1 MTRVLI
7 TGVGAVTGAVTG
19 GREEIGGALAHAGD
33 APARVADATL
43 AGLIDQADARRLS
56 RVCQLAVAAGRL
68 ALADA
73 GREGAD
79 GLGMV
84 LGTEFGDLTSTLGF
98 VDGFLRRGPQGLSA
112 LLFPNTV
119 MNAMAATATIVVR
132 ARELSL
138 TLNAPTVAGELAVAR
153 AAALIRAGRVEAVLA
168 GGVDELD
175 PLVAEILDGMGA
187 GDELRGEGA
196 GFVVLETEAAARA
209 RGARVLGELAGAA
222 SRALPARP
230 YGVGR
235 RAESRAIAAAL
246 EQAGVGAADLGSV
259 FTSAS
264 GDGARARWEAAL
276 LDAAFAARRPPRIA
290 LAARVGRHAG
300 AGPLAVAAAAFGARE
315 HGPGLVHAVARGGTH
330 VALVVRSHDAP

>member
-19 GREEIGGALAHAGD
+19 GRAEIAGVLAAAAD
-33 APARVADATL
+33 APVRVAGATL
-43 AGLIDQADARRLS
+43 AGLIDQGDARRLS

-73 GREGAD
+73 GREDAD

-119 MNAMAATATIVVR
+119 MNAMAATATIAVR

-153 AAALIRAGRVEAVLA
+153 AAALIRAGRVEAGPA
-168 GGVDELD
+168 GGGGERH
-175 PLVAEILDGMGA
+175 PPVAQGPD
-187 GDELRGEGA
+187 RGG
-196 GFVVLETEAAARA
+196 GRA
-209 RGARVLGELAGAA
+209 RL
-222 SRALPARP
+222 RAP
-230 YGVGR
+230 
-235 RAESRAIAAAL
+235 
-246 EQAGVGAADLGSV
+246 
-259 FTSAS
+259 
-264 GDGARARWEAAL
+264 
-276 LDAAFAARRPPRIA
+276 
-290 LAARVGRHAG
+290 
-300 AGPLAVAAAAFGARE
+300 
-315 HGPGLVHAVARGGTH
+315 
-330 VALVVRSHDAP
+330 